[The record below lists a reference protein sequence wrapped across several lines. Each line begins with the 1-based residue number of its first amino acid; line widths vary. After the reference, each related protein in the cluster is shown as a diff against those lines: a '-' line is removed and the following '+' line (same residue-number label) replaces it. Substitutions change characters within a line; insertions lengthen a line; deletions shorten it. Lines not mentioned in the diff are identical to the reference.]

1 MKHAWIVILFLIMGS
16 IVHAQQN
23 LKIESVVKKGEMVEL
38 SISSTKSFYV
48 GAHGYTLFINNQPF
62 RRSTSKIKS
71 ETKQII
77 MTFFIP
83 LSEYQKLADN
93 SNMVLV
99 YGEKMPEELTRPKA
113 KSSSITAEKGRNYW
127 KLNSL
132 NKGQLKN

>member
-1 MKHAWIVILFLIMGS
+1 MKHTLVVILFLIIGS
-16 IVHAQQN
+16 IVQAQQN
-23 LKIESVVKKGEMVEL
+23 LKIENVEKRGEIVAL

-62 RRSTSKIKS
+62 RRSTSKIKA
-71 ETKQII
+71 ETKQVI

-99 YGEKMPEELTRPKA
+99 YGEKMPEELTRPRA
-113 KSSSITAEKGRNYW
+113 KSSNATTEKGKNYW
-127 KLNSL
+127 KLNNL